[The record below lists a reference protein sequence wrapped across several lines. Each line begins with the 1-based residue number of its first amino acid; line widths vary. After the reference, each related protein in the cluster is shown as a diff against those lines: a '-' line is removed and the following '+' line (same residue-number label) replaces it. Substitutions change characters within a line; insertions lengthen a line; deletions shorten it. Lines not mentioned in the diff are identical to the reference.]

1 MIFNIKNLPKNFLL
15 ALILTMLLIVSINM
29 PQSNAQ
35 TSAASITINN
45 GATYT
50 NSTLINLTLSAANAT
65 LMSFSNDNSTWSTW
79 EVYNTAENW
88 TLPAGDNTYTVYV
101 KFQDSNNTTTY
112 NSANII
118 LDQTPPNP
126 LPYAGYYSM
135 DYKTVAFDASYSTD
149 NTGIQSYTWNFGDGN
164 ITTGESLLHTYAAIG
179 NYTVTLAVQ
188 DLANNTAMANFTV
201 PVPDVSTLATVTPI
215 PTITP
220 QPTIYPT
227 ITLQPTISPT
237 APPATG
243 LDSLTG
249 VILIGAVVI
258 IVIIILAIFVFRK
271 KPKSQTK
278 AQEQQQETINSSP
291 PENPENS

>member
-1 MIFNIKNLPKNFLL
+1 MIFSKKSLPKNFLL

-35 TSAASITINN
+35 TSASITINN

-50 NSTLINLTLSAANAT
+50 NSTLVNLTLSAANAT

-79 EVYNTAENW
+79 EAYNTAENW
-88 TLPAGDNTYTVYV
+88 TLPTGDNAYTVYV
-101 KFQDSNNTTTY
+101 KFQDSNNITAY

-118 LDQTPPNP
+118 LDQTPPSP
-126 LPYAGYYSM
+126 SPYADYYSM

-164 ITTGESLLHTYAAIG
+164 ITTGISLLHTYAAIG
-179 NYTVTLAVQ
+179 NYTVTLTVQ
-188 DLANNTAMANFTV
+188 DFANNTATANFTV
-201 PVPDVSTLATVTPI
+201 PIPDTSILATATPI

-220 QPTIYPT
+220 QPTTYPT
-227 ITLQPTISPT
+227 IKLQPTIAPT

-271 KPKSQTK
+271 KPKSQAK
-278 AQEQQQETINSSP
+278 APEQQEKINSSP

>member
-1 MIFNIKNLPKNFLL
+1 MIFSTKNLPKNFLL
-15 ALILTMLLIVSINM
+15 ALILTLLLIVSINM

-35 TSAASITINN
+35 TSANITINN

-50 NSTLINLTLSAANAT
+50 NSTLVNLTLSATNAT

-79 EVYNTAENW
+79 EAYNTAENW
-88 TLPAGDNTYTVYV
+88 TLPTGDNAYTVYV
-101 KFQDSNNTTTY
+101 RFQDSNNITAY
-112 NSANII
+112 NSANIV

-126 LPYAGYYSM
+126 SPYADYYSK
-135 DYKTVAFDASYSTD
+135 DYKTLIFDASYSTD

-179 NYTVTLAVQ
+179 NYTVTLTVQ
-188 DLANNTAMANFTV
+188 DLANNTATANFTV
-201 PVPDVSTLATVTPI
+201 PIPDTSILATATPI

-220 QPTIYPT
+220 QPTTYPT
-227 ITLQPTISPT
+227 ITPQPTIVPT

-243 LDSLTG
+243 LDSLTA

-258 IVIIILAIFVFRK
+258 LVIIILAIFVFRK
-271 KPKSQTK
+271 KPKSQAK
-278 AQEQQQETINSSP
+278 APEQQETINSSP

>member
-1 MIFNIKNLPKNFLL
+1 MIFSTKNLSKNFLL
-15 ALILTMLLIVSINM
+15 ALILTILLIVSINM

-35 TSAASITINN
+35 TSASITINN

-50 NSTLINLTLSAANAT
+50 NSTLVNLTLSATNAT

-79 EVYNTAENW
+79 EAYNTAENW
-88 TLPAGDNTYTVYV
+88 TLPTGDNAYTVYV
-101 KFQDSNNTTTY
+101 RFQDSNNITAY

-126 LPYAGYYSM
+126 FPIADYYSM
-135 DYKTVAFDASYSTD
+135 DYKTLIFDASYSTD

-179 NYTVTLAVQ
+179 NYTVTLTVQ
-188 DLANNTAMANFTV
+188 DLANNIATANFTV
-201 PVPDVSTLATVTPI
+201 PIPDTSILATPTPI

-220 QPTIYPT
+220 QPTTYPT
-227 ITLQPTISPT
+227 ITLQPTIAPT
-237 APPATG
+237 VPSATG

-258 IVIIILAIFVFRK
+258 IVIIILTIFLFRK
-271 KPKSQTK
+271 KPKSQEK
-278 AQEQQQETINSSP
+278 AQDQQETINSSP
-291 PENPENS
+291 PENS

>member
-1 MIFNIKNLPKNFLL
+1 MIFSTKNLPKNFLL

-35 TSAASITINN
+35 TSASITINN

-50 NSTLINLTLSAANAT
+50 NSTLVNLTLSATNAT

-79 EVYNTAENW
+79 EAYNTAENW
-88 TLPAGDNTYTVYV
+88 TLPTGDNAYTVYV
-101 KFQDSNNTTTY
+101 KFQDSNNITAY

-126 LPYAGYYSM
+126 SPYAGYYSL

-149 NTGIQSYTWNFGDGN
+149 NNGIQSYTWNFGDGN
-164 ITTGESLLHTYAAIG
+164 ITTGISLLHTYAAIG
-179 NYTVTLAVQ
+179 NYTVTLTVQ
-188 DLANNTAMANFTV
+188 DLANNTASANLTV
-201 PVPDVSTLATVTPI
+201 PIPDISTLATATPI

-220 QPTIYPT
+220 QPTTYPT
-227 ITLQPTISPT
+227 ITPQPTIAPT
-237 APPATG
+237 APSATL

-249 VILIGAVVI
+249 VILIGAAVI
-258 IVIIILAIFVFRK
+258 IVIIILTIFVFRK
-271 KPKSQTK
+271 KPKSQEK
-278 AQEQQQETINSSP
+278 APEQQETINSSP
-291 PENPENS
+291 PPENPENS